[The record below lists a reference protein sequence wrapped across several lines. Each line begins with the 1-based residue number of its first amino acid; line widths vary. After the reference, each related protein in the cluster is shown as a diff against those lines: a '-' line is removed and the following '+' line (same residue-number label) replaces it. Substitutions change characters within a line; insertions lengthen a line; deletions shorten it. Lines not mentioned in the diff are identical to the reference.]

1 VAYPPCLRDKAR
13 QLRVEKRLT
22 IDELVECLALSRTT
36 IYYWVRDLPIERSG
50 RQNRGQRRGNA
61 AMQAKYRALREEA
74 YEEGRR
80 TFPALA
86 EDPLFRDFV
95 TLYIAEGYKRDRNK
109 VVLGNS
115 DPAVV
120 AFTDAWLGKLSTGS
134 RSYSLLQY
142 HADQDPAALCIFWG
156 HLLGVE
162 SAAIRVQRKSN
173 SSQLAGRR
181 WRSVHGLLSVRVCD
195 TLLRARLQAWMDCT
209 RGHWLSCA
217 PTGV

>member
-1 VAYPPCLRDKAR
+1 MAYPPYLREKAR
-13 QLRVEKRLT
+13 RLRVEKRLT
-22 IDELVECLALSRTT
+22 LDELAECLALSRTT

-50 RQNRGQRRGNA
+50 RQNRGQRLGNA
-61 AMQAKYRALREEA
+61 AMQAKYRALREGA
-74 YEEGRR
+74 YQEGRR

-120 AFTDAWLGKLSTGS
+120 AFTDAWLGRLSTGS
-134 RSYSLLQY
+134 RTYSLQY
-142 HADQDPAALCIFWG
+142 HADQDPAALCTFWG
-156 HLLGVE
+156 HVIGVE
-162 SAAIRVQRKSN
+162 AEAIRLQRKSN
-173 SSQLAGRR
+173 SRQLAGRR
-181 WRSVHGLLSVRVCD
+181 WRSVHGVLSVRVCD
-195 TLLRARLQAWMDCT
+195 TVLRARLQAWMDCMG
-209 RGHWLSCA
+209 GHWLSCA

>member
-1 VAYPPCLRDKAR
+1 MAYPPYLREKAR
-13 QLRVEKRLT
+13 RLRVEKRLT
-22 IDELVECLALSRTT
+22 LDELAECLALSRTT

-50 RQNRGQRRGNA
+50 RQNRGQRLGNA
-61 AMQAKYRALREEA
+61 AMQAKYRALREGA
-74 YEEGRR
+74 YQDGRR
-80 TFPALA
+80 RFPALA

-120 AFTDAWLGKLSTGS
+120 AFTDAWLGRLSTGS
-134 RSYSLLQY
+134 RTYSLQY
-142 HADQDPAALCIFWG
+142 HADQDPAALCTFWG
-156 HLLGVE
+156 HVLGVDG
-162 SAAIRVQRKSN
+162 AAICVQRKSN
-173 SSQLAGRR
+173 SGQLARRR
-181 WRSVHGLLSVRVCD
+181 WRSVHGVLSVRVCD
-195 TLLRARLQAWMDCT
+195 TVLRARLQAWMDCM